1 MLCGVYC
8 IKNIKNNKLY
18 IGSTTVQFV
27 KRLNLHVWEL
37 NSNKHKNK
45 YLQNSWNKYKE
56 DSFIFEIIEICD
68 KNKCLEREQYYIDT
82 YKIQNLYN
90 INPLASGT
98 PNLSKET
105 IEKRRQTMLK
115 KYANG
120 ELEHI
125 KEILRNKIPWNKGLT
140 KKDINYSFLKVPKT
154 ITNNLKQAHINT
166 SIRSRERSPEIYV
179 YDLNYNYL
187 GKWNSSKDLEDWSKT
202 KYNNLPINSRFKTK
216 RMGVP
221 IKYLM
226 SVNINKSC
234 KTNKS
239 YKGLYFTYKPL
250 HQVID
255 DKKQDELLEV

>member
-1 MLCGVYC
+1 MNINIKNPKDLLLCGVYC

-98 PNLSKET
+98 PNLSKEWAF
-105 IEKRRQTMLK
+105 Q
-115 KYANG
+115 
-120 ELEHI
+120 
-125 KEILRNKIPWNKGLT
+125 
-140 KKDINYSFLKVPKT
+140 
-154 ITNNLKQAHINT
+154 
-166 SIRSRERSPEIYV
+166 
-179 YDLNYNYL
+179 LN
-187 GKWNSSKDLEDWSKT
+187 
-202 KYNNLPINSRFKTK
+202 I
-216 RMGVP
+216 
-221 IKYLM
+221 
-226 SVNINKSC
+226 
-234 KTNKS
+234 
-239 YKGLYFTYKPL
+239 
-250 HQVID
+250 
-255 DKKQDELLEV
+255 

>member
-1 MLCGVYC
+1 MNINIKNPKDLLLCGVYC

-45 YLQNSWNKYKE
+45 YLQNS
-56 DSFIFEIIEICD
+56 
-68 KNKCLEREQYYIDT
+68 
-82 YKIQNLYN
+82 
-90 INPLASGT
+90 
-98 PNLSKET
+98 
-105 IEKRRQTMLK
+105 
-115 KYANG
+115 
-120 ELEHI
+120 
-125 KEILRNKIPWNKGLT
+125 WNKGLT